1 MIGNVTATPRHDR
14 SIESKEGLQGA
25 PGMVRRKKTA
35 RRPRGVGF
43 FRGAWRR
50 ILLPFL
56 VIWLAALSLF
66 DSGIDPNFP

>member
-1 MIGNVTATPRHDR
+1 MA
-14 SIESKEGLQGA
+14 
-25 PGMVRRKKTA
+25 RRKKTA

-43 FRGAWRR
+43 FRGAWRK